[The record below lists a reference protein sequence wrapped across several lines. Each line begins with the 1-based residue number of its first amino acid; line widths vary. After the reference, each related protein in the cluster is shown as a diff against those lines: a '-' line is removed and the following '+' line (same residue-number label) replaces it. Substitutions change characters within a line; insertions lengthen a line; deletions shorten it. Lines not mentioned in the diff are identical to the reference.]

1 MAEKISL
8 STTSTQRYYLLALRN
23 NKVLCPVC
31 GKTSAIFSRQGLN
44 LHYKTMH
51 KNNVFS
57 EEVLVEGDALV
68 RQCASEETLSNIMT
82 LSERRRE
89 EVSRHWLLIST

>member
-1 MAEKISL
+1 
-8 STTSTQRYYLLALRN
+8 
-23 NKVLCPVC
+23 
-31 GKTSAIFSRQGLN
+31 
-44 LHYKTMH
+44 MH

>member
-8 STTSTQRYYLLALRN
+8 TTTSTQRNYLLALKN
-23 NKVLCPVC
+23 NKVLCLVC
-31 GKTSAIFSRQGLN
+31 GKTSAFFSRQGLD

-57 EEVLVEGDALV
+57 EEVLVEDDALV
-68 RQCASEETLSNIMT
+68 RQCASEETLPKFFK
-82 LSERRRE
+82 LE
-89 EVSRHWLLIST
+89 

>member
-8 STTSTQRYYLLALRN
+8 STSTQKYYLLALRN

-31 GKTSAIFSRQGLN
+31 GKKSAIFSRQGLN

-68 RQCASEETLSNIMT
+68 RQCASEETLEYNDFVRKT
-82 LSERRRE
+82 KRR
-89 EVSRHWLLIST
+89 SSHWLLVST